1 MNSDKR
7 DRCKWCGRLRCRADH
22 PDPRVS
28 SFEDGCE
35 PAHAAYFD
43 RLKRAVREADCFFGD
58 DDSWQ
63 HGDGRPVNLKAIRM
77 CKEAIQ

>member
-1 MNSDKR
+1 MTNDKR
-7 DRCKWCGRLRCRADH
+7 ERCGWCGRLRCESGRRRNEQCDQ
-22 PDPRVS
+22 
-28 SFEDGCE
+28 
-35 PAHAAYFD
+35 AHFAYFD
-43 RLKRAVREADCFFGD
+43 RLKRAVKEADRFFGD